1 MSYYAY
7 VVGSNQLTG
16 KGDQQ
21 KHFISKST
29 LIFSKIDATIKFNSL
44 GNVPVE
50 IAANTWYEFKSN
62 IHTVYV
68 YDDGSDT
75 GENSLR
81 MYFEG
86 VLPQEGRRPE

>member
-1 MSYYAY
+1 MSWFPY
-7 VVGSNQLTG
+7 VVGQDQLTG

-29 LIFSKIDATIKFNSL
+29 LLYSTIVCDVKFNSL
-44 GNVPVE
+44 GNVTVTLL
-50 IAANTWYEFKSN
+50 ANTWYEFMSN
-62 IHTVYV
+62 IHTIYV
-68 YDDGSDT
+68 YDDSSDT
-75 GENSLR
+75 GENWLK

>member
-1 MSYYAY
+1 MSWFPY
-7 VVGSNQLTG
+7 VVGQDQLTG

-29 LIFSKIDATIKFNSL
+29 LLFATINCSVKFNSL
-44 GNVPVE
+44 GNVT
-50 IAANTWYEFKSN
+50 IAILANTWYEFKSN

-68 YDDGSDT
+68 YDDGSDLT
-75 GENSLR
+75 DGYLK

>member
-1 MSYYAY
+1 MSWFPY

-29 LIFSKIDATIKFNSL
+29 LVYSPILAQIKFNSL
-44 GNVPVE
+44 HNVTIP
-50 IAANTWYEFKSN
+50 IMSDTWYEFKSN

-68 YDDGSDT
+68 YDEGTDIT
-75 GENSLR
+75 EAEILF
-81 MYFEG
+81 YFEG
-86 VLPQEGRRPE
+86 VMYDEGRRPE